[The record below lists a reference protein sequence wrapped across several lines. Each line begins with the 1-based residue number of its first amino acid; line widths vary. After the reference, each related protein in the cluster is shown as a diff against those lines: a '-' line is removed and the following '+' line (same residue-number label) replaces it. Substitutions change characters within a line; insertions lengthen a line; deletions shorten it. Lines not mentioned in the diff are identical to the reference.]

1 MSEIEIQD
9 KKSEM
14 IFQYMLT
21 ESRNMASQESSCQ
34 PIFCYKAAVQGVERF
49 LALEKKRIELEV
61 NGD

>member
-9 KKSEM
+9 KKSVM

-21 ESRNMASQESSCQ
+21 ESRNMASQEGSCQ

-49 LALEKKRIELEV
+49 LALEKKRIELEFS
-61 NGD
+61 GD

>member
-1 MSEIEIQD
+1 MSEIQD

-21 ESRNMASQESSCQ
+21 ESRNMASQEGSCQ
-34 PIFCYKAAVQGVERF
+34 PVFCYKSAVQGVERF
-49 LALEKKRIELEV
+49 LALEKKRIESEV